1 VTQSTPGI
9 SDGGKNQKHKLLHE
23 MILPYRC
30 LPSEPPLSLGT
41 HSLLPP
47 LQTTLAMK
55 RQGQRGPDKATRKKY
70 KTRKRKAKQD
80 GVQALAM
87 ADFLKNGG
95 APRAAAP
102 VGDEMEVTEAETH
115 DAVPG
120 APNDLGQ
127 PTPPEVEEVLPAVVP
142 PRAEFDHEPE
152 VALLANIYDDCEDG
166 EHSADD
172 VGADEPG
179 FAKSVMGGYLKAIRD
194 QLQRE
199 LGAEKA
205 FQWLT
210 PYLRTHNFL
219 IRSKQSPLY
228 RWA

>member
-1 VTQSTPGI
+1 
-9 SDGGKNQKHKLLHE
+9 
-23 MILPYRC
+23 
-30 LPSEPPLSLGT
+30 
-41 HSLLPP
+41 
-47 LQTTLAMK
+47 MK
-55 RQGQRGPDKATRKKY
+55 RQGQRGPDKATQKKY

-166 EHSADD
+166 KHSTDD

-210 PYLRTHNFL
+210 PYLRTHDFL
-219 IRSKQSPLY
+219 IRSEQSPFICQ
-228 RWA
+228 